1 MSFDIGSVQGS
12 NATVASVRSTGRAK
26 PASTSQGTT
35 STEAVKLDVRGIPD
49 SPPPEV
55 LDAMGTAA
63 AAHDRLAEAG
73 RGLSFKIDDAT
84 GKVIVTVHDTKG
96 NVLFTVPGSKA
107 LDIASGGSLD
117 N

>member
-12 NATVASVRSTGRAK
+12 NATVAPVRSTGRANS
-26 PASTSQGTT
+26 PSTSRGTT
-35 STEAVKLDVRGIPD
+35 STEAVKVDVRGIPD

-55 LDAMGTAA
+55 VDAMATAA
-63 AAHDRLAEAG
+63 TAHDRLAEAD

-84 GKVIVTVHDTKG
+84 GKVTVTVHDAEG

-107 LDIASGGSLD
+107 LEIASGGSLD
-117 N
+117 K

>member
-26 PASTSQGTT
+26 PASTSHGTT
-35 STEAVKLDVRGIPD
+35 STEAVTVDVRGIPD

-55 LDAMGTAA
+55 LDAMGAA
-63 AAHDRLAEAG
+63 ATAHERLAEAG
-73 RGLSFKIDDAT
+73 RALSFKIDDTT
-84 GKVIVTVHDTKG
+84 GQVVVTAHDSEG
-96 NVLFTVPGSKA
+96 QALFTLSGSKA
-107 LDIASGGSLD
+107 LEIASGGSLD